1 MDVISEHVVSRI
13 DDFNQPGVAEATS
26 SAAFRKFDVER

>member
-1 MDVISEHVVSRI
+1 MDIISEHVGSGN
-13 DDFNQPGVAEATS
+13 DDFDPPRVATATS

>member
-1 MDVISEHVVSRI
+1 MDIISERVVSSI
-13 DDFNQPGVAEATS
+13 DDFNQPGMAKATS